1 MHTNG
6 IIVREVIVRN
16 VKYRFI
22 DSSGYFSH
30 VDEWEQSIRES
41 DAVLFVV
48 DSQGIDS
55 GLFFTK
61 EIFEKVAPFVQ
72 KNKVPSY
79 VLVNRAT
86 ENQSLQPVIE
96 LMDQFLPKVKHSCG
110 AARKFGEDLDKM
122 FEWIEETIVTE
133 ISK

>member
-72 KNKVPSY
+72 KHKVPRY

-122 FEWIEETIVTE
+122 FEWLEATIVTE